1 MRHPLGARVV
11 KLWFILSG
19 ADPGEQVVTLFDQLQ
34 YLYEFNG
41 GRRQTPG
48 LDHATISRHAA
59 ADPRL
64 EKAVH
69 AARAIHD
76 GLVAE
81 HGAVLKLDEKQQIE
95 FLLDGFVNF
104 YNEETINPYVPLA
117 GEGPWIVTSC
127 GAVVFDAGGYG
138 MLGQG
143 HNPEMVL
150 EALAQPQVM
159 ANIMTASFWHREFVQ
174 VMRREIGSRRPPGKR
189 QPFKKFLCLNSG
201 SESVTLGMRIADTNA
216 FNLTSKGSVHQGKT
230 IKFLS
235 FVGSFHGRTERP
247 AQASHSS
254 LPNYRAKLASF
265 RDKDNLITIE
275 PNDIAALE
283 LAFKKADEEKV
294 FIEALLFEPV
304 MGEGNPGLALD
315 PAFYQRARELSV
327 QHGSMLIIDAIQ
339 AGLRAHGCLSI
350 VDYPGFEKLDPPDI
364 ETYSKALNAG
374 QFPLSVVA
382 FGPRAQDIYARGTY
396 GNTMTGN
403 PRALAVACSVLNALT
418 PELRANVVDRGIEAV
433 AKLKVLAAEFPAVI
447 EKVQGTGLLFSV
459 AINPKVFKVI
469 GADALETFL
478 RKNGFGVIHGAAN
491 SLRYTP
497 TFDITSLQIDL
508 LVDTLRHALRNAPRL
523 K

>member
-1 MRHPLGARVV
+1 M
-11 KLWFILSG
+11 
-19 ADPGEQVVTLFDQLQ
+19 TLHDDLQ

-41 GRRQTPG
+41 ARRQTPG
-48 LDHATISRHAA
+48 LPRDTVARHAV

-64 EKAVH
+64 EKAVK
-69 AARAIHD
+69 AARALHD
-76 GLVAE
+76 RVVVDHA
-81 HGAVLKLDEKQQIE
+81 AILKLDEKQQID

-117 GEGPWIVTSC
+117 ADGPWIVTSC

-143 HNPEMVL
+143 HNPAVVL
-150 EALAQPQVM
+150 DALAQPQVM
-159 ANIMTASFWHREFVQ
+159 ANIMTASFWHREFLQ
-174 VMRREIGSRRPPGKR
+174 VMRREIGSRRPAGKR

-201 SESVTLGMRIADTNA
+201 SESMTLAMRIADTNA
-216 FNLTSKGSVHQGKT
+216 FNLTCKGAMHQGKT

-235 FVGSFHGRTERP
+235 FVGGFHGRTDRP

-254 LPNYRAKLASF
+254 LPNYRARLASF

-275 PNDIAALE
+275 PNDIVALE
-283 LAFKKADEEKV
+283 QAFKKADDEHV

-315 PAFYQRARELSV
+315 PEFYQRARELSV
-327 QHGSMLIIDAIQ
+327 QHGSMVIIDAIQ
-339 AGLRAHGCLSI
+339 AGLRSHGCLSI
-350 VDYPGFEKLDPPDI
+350 VDYPGFEKLDPPDL

-396 GNTMTGN
+396 GNTMTAN
-403 PRALAVACSVLNALT
+403 PRALAVACAVLNALT
-418 PELRANVVDRGIEAV
+418 PELRRNVGERGQEAL
-433 AKLKVLAAEFPAVI
+433 AKLSALAAEFPALI

-469 GADALETFL
+469 GSDGLETFL
-478 RKNGFGVIHGAAN
+478 RKNGFGVIHGGVN

-508 LVDTLRHALRNAPRL
+508 LVDSLRYALQHAPRL
-523 K
+523 GH